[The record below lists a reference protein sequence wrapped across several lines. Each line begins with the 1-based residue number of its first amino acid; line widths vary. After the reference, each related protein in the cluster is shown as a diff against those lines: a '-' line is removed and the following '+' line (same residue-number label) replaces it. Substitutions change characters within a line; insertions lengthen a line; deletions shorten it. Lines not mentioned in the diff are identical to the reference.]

1 MSFTLGVYIHDNP
14 HTEGHMRDVEAL
26 AAVDRVLMAG
36 SERAAQIAAQMYKA
50 DFVGD
55 WDDLMAEGEVQA
67 VMLLTNN
74 RDAGRMTL
82 QAIEAGRSVYGEKP
96 GARTAAEMQAIV
108 EAAEQTGAHFT
119 PCYVRRTFAETRELR
134 RLLGEGA
141 IGDLWSFQAN
151 WITSQAQLRGVEH
164 WLFDEELAGG
174 GILYWLGCHWIDT
187 LRFVTCQ
194 RISSVCA
201 MTATQDERISVEDVA
216 CLSVRLE
223 GGAVGTLRC
232 GYLLNP
238 YDDYDDHQL
247 MIAWEGSLGSLSHF
261 PKGPVTLRLRTRA
274 GHDAPGAELRE
285 MRIDERRPGGYACYL
300 LADVVEAASQGRE
313 PMVTERDALYVMRV
327 IEAAYEAA
335 RTGTEQVVERD

>member
-14 HTEGHMRDVEAL
+14 HTDGHMRDVEAL

-50 DFVGD
+50 DFVGG
-55 WDDLMAEGEVQA
+55 WDDLMAEDDVQA
-67 VMLLTNN
+67 VMVLTNN

-82 QAIEAGRSVYGEKP
+82 EAIEAGRSVYGEKP
-96 GARTAAEMQAIV
+96 GARTVADMEAIV
-108 EAAEQTGAHFT
+108 EAAERTGAHFT

-134 RLLGEGA
+134 RLLSEGA
-141 IGDLWSFQAN
+141 VGELWSFQAN
-151 WITSQAQLRGVEH
+151 WITSQAQIRGVEH
-164 WLFDEELAGG
+164 WLFDREVAGG
-174 GILYWLGCHWIDT
+174 GILYWLGCHWLDT
-187 LRFVTCQ
+187 LRFVTDQ
-194 RISSVCA
+194 RVVAVCA
-201 MTATQDERISVEDVA
+201 MTATQDDRIGVEDVA

-223 GGAVGTLRC
+223 GGALGTIRC

-238 YDDYDDHQL
+238 WDDYDDYQL
-247 MIAWEGSLGSLSHF
+247 MTAWEGSLGSLSHF

-274 GHDAPGAELRE
+274 GHDAPGGELWE
-285 MRIDERRPGGYACYL
+285 TRIDDRRPAGYAYYL
-300 LADVVEAASQGRE
+300 LADVVEAASEGRE

-335 RTGTEQVVERD
+335 RTGAEQTVEWD